1 VILHG
6 LAGDCRAFRGF
17 IGFSHGGRLS
27 RLGSPTSEPFAM
39 SIAPQ
44 LRNLNID
51 LPACPNTLV
60 KLSLL
65 MADENCSTEQL
76 AGLIETDMA
85 LSSAVVR
92 TVNSALFGLL
102 KRVETVHEGIRYLG
116 MAQVAGLTYEI
127 GLRGAFPPSPILQDI
142 WDKAG
147 VRGLAM
153 SRIARQLDVDPWLA
167 QTTGLFAE
175 AGRAVLFA
183 YDRQRYVTLE
193 ADPSDE
199 ALLCAAEIEAFGV
212 SHSALG
218 AAMVQSWGL
227 SREVADAVRA
237 RPNTPSQ
244 WTQERPAVQKLLT
257 IGAAVDAL
265 LLNPM
270 RQADPKAVWAE
281 LEPVSEQVGLHF
293 QAFQLATMRVCE
305 RLNLIT

>member
-1 VILHG
+1 
-6 LAGDCRAFRGF
+6 
-17 IGFSHGGRLS
+17 
-27 RLGSPTSEPFAM
+27 M

-65 MADENCSTEQL
+65 MADESCSTDQL
-76 AGLIETDMA
+76 AALIETDMA
-85 LSSAVVR
+85 LASAVVR

-127 GLRGAFPPSPILQDI
+127 GLRGAFPPSPLLQTI
-142 WDKAG
+142 WDRAG
-147 VRGLAM
+147 IRGLAM
-153 SRIARQLDVDPWLA
+153 GRIARQLDVDPWQA
-167 QTTGLFAE
+167 HTAGLFAE
-175 AGRAVLFA
+175 SGRAVLYA
-183 YDRQRYVTLE
+183 YDRQRYAALE
-193 ADPSDE
+193 AEQSDSDE
-199 ALLCAAEIEAFGV
+199 SLLCAAEIEAFGV

-218 AAMVQSWGL
+218 AALCQSWGL
-227 SREVADAVRA
+227 SREVSDSVRA
-237 RPNTPSQ
+237 RPNASSQ

-265 LLNPM
+265 LLDTERASQP
-270 RQADPKAVWAE
+270 DAVWAE
-281 LEPVSEQVGLHF
+281 LEPLAHQVGLHY

-305 RLNLIT
+305 RLNHPQSEG

>member
-1 VILHG
+1 M
-6 LAGDCRAFRGF
+6 
-17 IGFSHGGRLS
+17 
-27 RLGSPTSEPFAM
+27 T
-39 SIAPQ
+39 IAPQ

-51 LPACPNTLV
+51 LPACPSTLV

-65 MADENCSTEQL
+65 MAEEDSSVDQL
-76 AGLIETDMA
+76 AALIETDMA

-127 GLRGAFPPSPILQDI
+127 GLRGAFPPSPLLQKI
-142 WDKAG
+142 WDRAG
-147 VRGLAM
+147 IRGLAM
-153 SRIARQLDVDPWLA
+153 GRIARQLDVDPWQA
-167 QTTGLFAE
+167 HTAGLFAE
-175 AGRAVLFA
+175 TGRAVLYA
-183 YDRQRYVTLE
+183 YDRQRYQELDN
-193 ADPSDE
+193 AQNQSDE

-218 AAMVQSWGL
+218 AALCQSWGL
-227 SREVADAVRA
+227 HRDVADSVRA

-244 WTQERPAVQKLLT
+244 WTQERPPVQKLLT

-265 LLNPM
+265 LL
-270 RQADPKAVWAE
+270 DPTRASDPQAVWHE
-281 LEPVSEQVGLHF
+281 LEPVAHQVGLHF

-305 RLNLIT
+305 RLNLPGNNEG

>member
-1 VILHG
+1 
-6 LAGDCRAFRGF
+6 
-17 IGFSHGGRLS
+17 
-27 RLGSPTSEPFAM
+27 M

-51 LPACPNTLV
+51 LPACPSTLV

-65 MADENCSTEQL
+65 MAEEDSSIDQL
-76 AGLIETDMA
+76 AALIETDMA

-127 GLRGAFPPSPILQDI
+127 GLRGAFPPSPLLQKI
-142 WDKAG
+142 WDRAG

-153 SRIARQLDVDPWLA
+153 GRIARQLDVDPWQA
-167 QTTGLFAE
+167 HTAGLFAE
-175 AGRAVLFA
+175 TGRAVLYA
-183 YDRQRYVTLE
+183 YDRQRYQELN
-193 ADPSDE
+193 DQSDE
-199 ALLCAAEIEAFGV
+199 SMLCAAEIEAFGV

-218 AAMVQSWGL
+218 AALCQSWGL
-227 SREVADAVRA
+227 HRDVSDSVRA
-237 RPNTPSQ
+237 RPNAHEQ
-244 WTQERPAVQKLLT
+244 WPQERPAVQKLLT

-265 LLNPM
+265 LLNPTHGGNP
-270 RQADPKAVWAE
+270 DDVWHD
-281 LEPVSEQVGLHF
+281 LEPVAHQVGLHF

-305 RLNLIT
+305 RLNIPPNEG